1 MKTMLLQP
9 PKPFEDESLESYLI
23 RIANKNGY
31 QDFDRFLSALKHY
44 LCDGDSE
51 RFSSFPTDIRRI
63 NPYSSKHSSAARSH
77 ALHQISQ
84 LTFTEPVDLL
94 KLAINRSPLKYSPS
108 VTALIRGCE
117 VFPRSLLRTNIIPVC
132 PVCLKENGYANYLWH
147 FEGYDYP
154 PLAGQLSLLKFNQFI
169 ASPSFLANCIF
180 QFFRDSGYLMM
191 FTSWRLG
198 AFN

>member
-1 MKTMLLQP
+1 MLLQR

-23 RIANKNGY
+23 RIANRNGY
-31 QDFDRFLSALKHY
+31 QDVDRFLSALKHY

-51 RFSSFPTDIRRI
+51 KFSSFPTDIRRI

-94 KLAINRSPLKYSPS
+94 KLTINRSPLKYSPS

-132 PVCLKENGYANYLWH
+132 PVCLQENGYASYLWH
-147 FEGYDYP
+147 FEGN
-154 PLAGQLSLLKFNQFI
+154 L
-169 ASPSFLANCIF
+169 
-180 QFFRDSGYLMM
+180 SGYIVRKCGYILICC
-191 FTSWRLG
+191 FVDIVGINNPIIRL
-198 AFN
+198 